1 MIFETAPSLLDDAYL
16 LEMPFAFRRAAAL
29 LPVSVCVVSTSEV
42 ALIVS
47 SLQVVS
53 WEPPIVSICID
64 KSSRR
69 GASVLASPNFHIR
82 LLRNSEEDVVKGAS
96 PKGLGMVELYCTPM
110 NRISVGDHFLVL
122 ASVDRV
128 LTSDGAPMV
137 HWCKLSHALRHEPAF
152 LQSVSAFDDFIAAW
166 LAGSL
171 PKSEWTHA
179 AHVAVAAYYCGRER
193 CETINRL
200 RTGIRRYNEAT
211 GNPNTTKSGYH
222 ETLTIFWAMLVSAL
236 VRGIS
241 SPLEAAR
248 LAVQKFGHERDLH
261 KLYYSYDIVR
271 DADARLSWVQPDL
284 HGPLPLDH
292 GLV

>member
-64 KSSRR
+64 KS
-69 GASVLASPNFHIR
+69 
-82 LLRNSEEDVVKGAS
+82 AS

-152 LQSVSAFDDFIAAW
+152 LQSVSAFDDFIAA
-166 LAGSL
+166 
-171 PKSEWTHA
+171 
-179 AHVAVAAYYCGRER
+179 
-193 CETINRL
+193 
-200 RTGIRRYNEAT
+200 
-211 GNPNTTKSGYH
+211 
-222 ETLTIFWAMLVSAL
+222 
-236 VRGIS
+236 
-241 SPLEAAR
+241 
-248 LAVQKFGHERDLH
+248 
-261 KLYYSYDIVR
+261 
-271 DADARLSWVQPDL
+271 
-284 HGPLPLDH
+284 
-292 GLV
+292 